1 MARVEGGTRALPPR
15 AADPVHPKSASP
27 RHGATPPRKRPPR
40 PSPSPLRGRPAV
52 RPLPL
57 KTGSH
62 APRRPLAPPTK
73 PHAEAHARAR
83 LPARKTNMAVA
94 ALPFSP
100 RRPFSSP
107 CFLLCFLLG
116 FVAGL
121 FPFAH
126 RHLLLDLRHLP
137 LPEDPP
143 PALVRAA
150 AEADREPPTL
160 IVVTA
165 TRARPL
171 QAYHLHRLAHTLRL
185 VPAPLLWLVVER
197 GAATRETAALLR
209 GCGVMYRHLAS
220 PDDDA
225 RRVPGRTAVERRGG
239 LRQRN
244 AALDHIEQHRIHG
257 LVYFADEDNV
267 YSLDLFQQ
275 LRAIRSFGT
284 WPVAMLGVGKSKT
297 LLEGPVCDDGRVVGW
312 HTNERNSRSRRF
324 HVNTS
329 GFAFNSSMLWD
340 ADKRAHQ
347 AWNYIRLLD
356 TVREGFQGWQM
367 TENLD
372 VIIPL

>member
-1 MARVEGGTRALPPR
+1 MAA
-15 AADPVHPKSASP
+15 
-27 RHGATPPRKRPPR
+27 
-40 PSPSPLRGRPAV
+40 
-52 RPLPL
+52 
-57 KTGSH
+57 
-62 APRRPLAPPTK
+62 
-73 PHAEAHARAR
+73 
-83 LPARKTNMAVA
+83 A

-137 LPEDPP
+137 LPEDTP
-143 PALVRAA
+143 PALVRVPTAA
-150 AEADREPPTL
+150 AEAAREPPTL
-160 IVVTA
+160 IIVTP

-220 PDDDA
+220 PDGDA
-225 RRVPGRTAVERRGG
+225 RRGPGRPAERPRETAALLRGCGVMYRHLASPDGDARRGPG
-239 LRQRN
+239 R
-244 AALDHIEQHRIHG
+244 DHIEQHSIHG

-297 LLEGPVCDDGRVVGW
+297 LLERPVCDDSRVVGW

-356 TVREGFQGWQM
+356 TVREGFQETTFIEQLVEDETQMEGIPADCSKIMNFNLHLEDKHLVYPKGWQM

-372 VIIPL
+372 VIIPI

>member
-1 MARVEGGTRALPPR
+1 MA
-15 AADPVHPKSASP
+15 AAA
-27 RHGATPPRKRPPR
+27 
-40 PSPSPLRGRPAV
+40 
-52 RPLPL
+52 
-57 KTGSH
+57 
-62 APRRPLAPPTK
+62 
-73 PHAEAHARAR
+73 
-83 LPARKTNMAVA
+83 A

-137 LPEDPP
+137 LPDHDPR
-143 PALVRAA
+143 PALARVPAAA
-150 AEADREPPTL
+150 AEREPPTL
-160 IVVTA
+160 IVVTP

-171 QAYHLHRLAHTLRL
+171 QAYRLHRLAHTLRL

-197 GAATRETAALLR
+197 GAATHETAALLR

-220 PDDDA
+220 PGDDDDA
-225 RRVPGRTAVERRGG
+225 RRRAVERRRGG

-275 LRAIRSFGT
+275 LRAIR
-284 WPVAMLGVGKSKT
+284 
-297 LLEGPVCDDGRVVGW
+297 
-312 HTNERNSRSRRF
+312 
-324 HVNTS
+324 
-329 GFAFNSSMLWD
+329 
-340 ADKRAHQ
+340 
-347 AWNYIRLLD
+347 
-356 TVREGFQGWQM
+356 
-367 TENLD
+367 
-372 VIIPL
+372 

>member
-1 MARVEGGTRALPPR
+1 MA
-15 AADPVHPKSASP
+15 
-27 RHGATPPRKRPPR
+27 GA
-40 PSPSPLRGRPAV
+40 
-52 RPLPL
+52 
-57 KTGSH
+57 
-62 APRRPLAPPTK
+62 
-73 PHAEAHARAR
+73 
-83 LPARKTNMAVA
+83 A
-94 ALPFSP
+94 ALAFLPR

-126 RHLLLDLRHLP
+126 HHLLHLDLHHDLP
-137 LPEDPP
+137 LPGSLPP
-143 PALVRAA
+143 PALARVAEA
-150 AEADREPPTL
+150 AEEREPATL
-160 IVVTA
+160 IVVTP
-165 TRARPL
+165 TRARPM
-171 QAYHLHRLAHTLRL
+171 QAYYLHRLAHTLRL

-209 GCGVMYRHLAS
+209 GCGLMYRHLAS
-220 PDDDA
+220 RRGDAPLDA
-225 RRVPGRTAVERRGG
+225 RRPAVRG

-244 AALDHIEQHRIHG
+244 AALDHIEHHRIHG

-267 YSLDLFQQ
+267 YSLDLFNQ
-275 LRAIRSFGT
+275 LRSIRSFGT

-297 LLEGPVCDDGRVVGW
+297 LLEGPVCDSSRVVGW
-312 HTNERNSRSRRF
+312 HTNERNKRSRRF

-347 AWNYIRLLD
+347 AWIYIRLLD
-356 TVREGFQGWQM
+356 TVREGFQETTFIEQLVEDETHMEGIPAGCSKIMNLNLRLEDKHLVYPKGWQM